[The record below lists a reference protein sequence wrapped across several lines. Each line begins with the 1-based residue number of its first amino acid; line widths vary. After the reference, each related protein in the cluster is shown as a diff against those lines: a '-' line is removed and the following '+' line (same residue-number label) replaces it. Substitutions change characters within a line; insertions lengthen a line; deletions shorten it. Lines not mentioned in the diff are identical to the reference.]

1 VNDRGAS
8 WEDAEVLPYTVD
20 ISIVGTVV
28 PDGPPHIRTTE
39 DGGPY
44 RVGMSIYVTI
54 LL

>member
-1 VNDRGAS
+1 MNDRDVS
-8 WEDAEVLPYTVD
+8 REDAEVLPYTVD

-44 RVGMSIYVTI
+44 GVGMSIYTTI